1 MCCGR
6 RYGNNFN
13 WSLLCLNVSR
23 VLQLQTPVGRAKRKD
38 RRRERERVRQC
49 EWERENECVLTGL
62 FCKRR
67 DARFNFFIRLLL
79 HLFLLLHRVCV
90 CVPVC
95 VCVCVRTPTP
105 PRRIDWSTDR
115 QWSGDRTR
123 SVPPPPPARPVAFRA
138 REIFICFF
146 LVCERFNAN
155 LRSAERKKNAKEI

>member
-6 RYGNNFN
+6 RCGNNFI

-67 DARFNFFIRLLL
+67 DARFNFFIRPPPPSLPPPSPS
-79 HLFLLLHRVCV
+79 VCV
-90 CVPVC
+90 RACVR

-123 SVPPPPPARPVAFRA
+123 SVPPPPPARPSHFALVRFL
-138 REIFICFF
+138 FVFF
-146 LVCERFNAN
+146 WCV
-155 LRSAERKKNAKEI
+155 SDSMQI